1 MVSFKDYAK
10 NNGVSYEAVRQQ
22 VARYRDEIGDHIVK
36 KGKTQ
41 YLDEE
46 AVSFLDNKRKENPII
61 LLERNKDE
69 EIERLTEENKA
80 LLVQLTSVQNRLIE
94 SLPQIAQA
102 EQSIRLFE
110 AKEAM
115 NEAQK
120 VQIENQQEKIE
131 RLEAELAHRAE
142 ETASAEQARQEAEAK
157 LERMKNRS
165 LWARL
170 TNRDE

>member
-1 MVSFKDYAK
+1 MTMVSIKDYAK
-10 NNGVSYEAVRQQ
+10 KNGVSYEAVRQQ
-22 VARYRDEIGDHIVK
+22 VARYRDEIGCNIVK

-46 AVSFLDNKRKENPII
+46 AVAFLDGKRKENPVI

-69 EIERLTEENKA
+69 EIDRLTEENKA
-80 LLVQLTSVQNRLIE
+80 LLVKLATVQDQLIE
-94 SLPQIAQA
+94 AIPKIAQA
-102 EQSIRLFE
+102 EQSQLLLE
-110 AKEAM
+110 AKEAI

-120 VQIENQQEKIE
+120 AQIESQQEQIA
-131 RLEAELAHRAE
+131 RLEE
-142 ETASAEQARQEAEAK
+142 EARRAEQARQEVEAK
-157 LERMKNRS
+157 LERMKSRS